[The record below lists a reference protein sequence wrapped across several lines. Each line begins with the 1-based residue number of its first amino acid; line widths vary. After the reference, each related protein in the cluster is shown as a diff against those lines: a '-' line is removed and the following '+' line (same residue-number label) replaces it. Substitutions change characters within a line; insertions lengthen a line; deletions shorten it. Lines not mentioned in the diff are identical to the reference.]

1 MDESWLLPW
10 KWTPSAPSS
19 VDVFIDTFLAEDGK
33 LVPVLKIEWKVATD
47 GT

>member
-1 MDESWLLPW
+1 MDESWLLPS

-19 VDVFIDTFLAEDGK
+19 VDVFIDTFFAEDGK

-47 GT
+47 GK